1 MSGPEANRAPAPRVG
16 FAGIGRM
23 GLPMARKVL
32 DAGFPLTVF
41 NRTPERCDGLV
52 EAGATLAA
60 TPAEL
65 ARESDV
71 VITMVADG
79 DAVRALLD
87 GPDGLLAGATPGLV
101 LAEMSTI
108 GPLAARELAAHC
120 AEHGVTML
128 DAPVSGSIA
137 VAAAGQLTILVG
149 GEEGA
154 LERARPVLDAMS
166 KAVLHLGPSGAGAAM
181 KVGLNLIIGATV
193 MSVSEA
199 LVLAEASGIERE
211 DAYDAIAASVV
222 GSTYVHYKRDA
233 FLDPDGTPTAFTL
246 ELMRKDLG
254 LALELGAAAGVPLLA
269 TSSAA
274 EGTTLAIGL
283 EGGDEDQ
290 VRVADALRR
299 VRDGRARRE
308 EEA

>member
-1 MSGPEANRAPAPRVG
+1 MTAAGTGAGPRVG

-23 GLPMARKVL
+23 GLPMARNVL

-41 NRTPERCDGLV
+41 NRTPERCDPLV
-52 EAGATLAA
+52 EAGASLAA

-65 ARESDV
+65 ARASDV

-87 GPDGLLAGATPGLV
+87 GPDGLLEGAAQGMVLV
-101 LAEMSTI
+101 EMSTI
-108 GPLAARELAAHC
+108 GPPAAREIAARC
-120 AEHGVTML
+120 AARGVAML

-137 VAAAGQLTILVG
+137 VATAGQLTVLVG
-149 GEEGA
+149 GEQGP
-154 LERARPVLDAMS
+154 LERARPVLEAMS

-181 KVGLNLIIGATV
+181 KLGLNLIIGATV
-193 MSVSEA
+193 QSVSEA

-211 DAYDAIAASVV
+211 AAYDAIAGSVL
-222 GSTYVHYKRDA
+222 GSPFVAYKRDA
-233 FLDPDGTPTAFTL
+233 WVDPDGTPTAFTL

-269 TSSAA
+269 TSAAA

-283 EGGDEDQ
+283 EGGEGDL

-299 VRDGRARRE
+299 VRDRQPRQEGE
-308 EEA
+308 